1 MMKKTLAALMKKI
14 ANTVA
19 AAAVATLRTVL
30 SVKKVLRRLISLAKI
45 VETLVLCGDL
55 YKYVNSW
62 GCDI

>member
-1 MMKKTLAALMKKI
+1 
-14 ANTVA
+14 
-19 AAAVATLRTVL
+19 
-30 SVKKVLRRLISLAKI
+30 VKKVLRRLISLAKI